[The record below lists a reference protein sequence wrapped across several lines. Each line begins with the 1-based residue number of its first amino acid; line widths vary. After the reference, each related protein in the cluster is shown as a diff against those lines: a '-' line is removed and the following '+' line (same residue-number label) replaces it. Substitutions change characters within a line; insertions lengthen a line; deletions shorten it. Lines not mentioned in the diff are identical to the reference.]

1 MISAVLSDALD
12 VYRRLFRRAVVVAG
26 AVFTVVGLAS
36 ALADRSGRTGAV
48 IVSLVLGLVGGLLVQ
63 GALVEAVRDLHEGR
77 PPAGVRTYT
86 DRSRGRLGTLVGA
99 SLLYGVG
106 VALGLLAFV
115 VPGLILVARWA
126 LVVPLV
132 MIEGRG
138 VRDAFARSSQ
148 LVTGQT
154 GRVLVLVVVANL
166 ITGVGGIVITAMF
179 RFLPPFGATWAGSTV
194 AGALTVPYEAQV
206 LTVLYYRLTEPDR
219 PVLPA

>member
-1 MISAVLSDALD
+1 MISAVLSDALAI
-12 VYRRLFRRAVVVAG
+12 YRRLFRRSVLVAG

-36 ALADRSGRTGAV
+36 ALADRSGRTGA
-48 IVSLVLGLVGGLLVQ
+48 ILVSLVLSLVGGLLVQ

-77 PPAGVRTYT
+77 PPADVRAYT

-99 SLLYGVG
+99 SLLYGLG
-106 VALGLLAFV
+106 VAVGLLAFV

-132 MIEGRG
+132 MIEGRS
-138 VRDAFARSSQ
+138 VREAFGRSSQ

-154 GRVLVLVVVANL
+154 GRVLALVVVANV
-166 ITGVGGIVITAMF
+166 ITGVGGIVITEIF
-179 RFLPPFGATWAGSTV
+179 RFLPPFGATWVGTAV

-206 LTVLYYRLTEPDR
+206 LTVLYYRLTEPGR